1 MASKNTQQIHRGAV
15 FYVNLGD
22 AKDFPPSSIQRGVR
36 PAIIISNESCNRH
49 SSVITI
55 LSCSSRCESKAK
67 IPTHVTISA
76 NESGMK
82 RDSIVLCE
90 QPISI
95 DKKDLMEYITTL
107 NNEQM
112 SKINQ
117 ALRIQMCL

>member
-1 MASKNTQQIHRGAV
+1 MSNKNTQQIHRGAV

-36 PAIIISNESCNRH
+36 PGIIISNEACNRN

-55 LSCSSRCESKAK
+55 LSCSTSENKAK

-76 NESGMK
+76 KESGMK

-95 DKKDLMEYITTL
+95 DKKDLMGYITTL
-107 NNEQM
+107 NDEQM